1 MEIRPAVARARSTG
15 SALDRECLSL
25 FHGFKATAA
34 ISGDPE
40 PSFRK
45 IHRDCRTWRL
55 VCSLSSAPLRGLA
68 RPKLP
73 TPGLR
78 RGLHSGRRYLLV
90 SAASSADP
98 VCSFMANLEHASD
111 DGRRLRTDHFF

>member
-1 MEIRPAVARARSTG
+1 MRDGRGGFAATDSMTGTNGGGFCRGIRTQNLEKMEIRPAVARARSTG

-25 FHGFKATAA
+25 FQGFKATAA

-73 TPGLR
+73 TPG
-78 RGLHSGRRYLLV
+78 
-90 SAASSADP
+90 
-98 VCSFMANLEHASD
+98 F
-111 DGRRLRTDHFF
+111 